1 VILNDLKFGILK
13 DIGPALRKKF
23 QPEEVLYPGSAG
35 SVFRTYLI
43 ETQTPFKLTQSSEEA
58 LSYNPDIRNMDVVED

>member
-13 DIGPALRKKF
+13 DIDPALRKKF

-35 SVFRTYLI
+35 SVFRTHFI
-43 ETQTPFKLTQSSEEA
+43 EPQTPLTQSSEEA
-58 LSYNPDIRNMDVVED
+58 LSYNPNIRNMCVVED